1 MNNPK
6 RKMTPIQWF
15 KLLLGIA
22 LVSPIAYYLAMITGD
37 ALLGFTGISWDDK
50 PTSLLELSIPCIALI
65 VGFYAAWK
73 AFLLLPF
80 IDQELLET
88 INENNDDVFLAEA
101 EASENPAEYYAKLQP
116 FVLFLSWG
124 LVSLMIAPGFQY
136 LTDELSE
143 YMKSIGQANSVFEIG
158 LLIILIVTFLG
169 LSIKLL
175 NYVPWINE
183 ETKKAFLG
191 KLYNKY
197 SDEQE

>member
-1 MNNPK
+1 MPHPK
-6 RKMTPIQWF
+6 RKMTPIQWL

-22 LVSPIAYYLAMITGD
+22 LVSPIAYYLALLIGD
-37 ALLGFTGISWDDK
+37 I
-50 PTSLLELSIPCIALI
+50 LLELTDISKDAKPVPPLGVIIAIFSGLSGLYI
-65 VGFYAAWK
+65 AWK

-116 FVLFLSWG
+116 FVLFSSWG
-124 LVSLMIAPGFQY
+124 LVGLMIAPGFQY
-136 LTDELSE
+136 ITNKMFE
-143 YMKSIGQANSVFEIG
+143 YMKSIGQAHSVFELG
-158 LLIILIVTFLG
+158 LLIILIVSFFG
-169 LSIKLL
+169 SSIKLL

-197 SDEQE
+197 SDEQD